1 MSEDRFQDRFR
12 VVVLDD
18 YEKFCTGLPAYEEAA
33 RLADVRVVER
43 KLTTDEEWSAAVGD
57 AHAVVL
63 MRERSA
69 FREREFA
76 LAPSLRFIS
85 QIGRG
90 IPHLDLDEAS
100 RRGIVV
106 SCTPNDSGASTVELT
121 WALLLALARQV
132 PAVSQGMRDGAWPP
146 AVGMLLEG
154 RTLGVIGLGRI
165 GARVARIARAFDMN
179 VLAAGKT
186 LTDERAA
193 EAGARRVSLDTLL
206 GESDIVSVHCR
217 LNAETRGLIGR
228 RELQRMKPDALLIN
242 TARGPIISE
251 EALVESLAQG
261 HPGGVGLDVYDEE
274 PLPPDH
280 PLRGFDNVILASHRG
295 YAVDRILHQRYQAA
309 FTNVIRFIEG
319 APVDVVN
326 PDAA

>member
-1 MSEDRFQDRFR
+1 MSGDRFR

-18 YEKFCTGLPAYEEAA
+18 YERFCTTVPAYEEAA
-33 RLADVRVVER
+33 GLADVEVVER

-63 MRERSA
+63 MRERSP

-90 IPHLDLDEAS
+90 IPHLDLAAAT

-106 SCTPNDSGASTVELT
+106 SCTPNDSGASTAELT
-121 WALLLALARQV
+121 FALMLALARRI
-132 PAVSQGMRDGAWPP
+132 PWVSEGMREGAWPP

-165 GARVARIARAFDMN
+165 GAKVARIGRAFDLD
-179 VLAAGKT
+179 VLATGKT

-193 EAGARRVSLDTLL
+193 EAGARRVSLETLL
-206 GESDIVSVHCR
+206 EESDVVSVNCR
-217 LNAETRGLIGR
+217 LNAETTGLISGP
-228 RELQRMKPDALLIN
+228 ELRRMKPGALLIN

-251 EALVESLAQG
+251 AALVESLQRG

-274 PLPPDH
+274 PLPPEH
-280 PLRGFDNVILASHRG
+280 PLRGLDNVVLASHRG
-295 YAVDRILHQRYQAA
+295 YAVDRILHQRYQSA
-309 FTNVIRFIEG
+309 FANVIGFIRG
-319 APVDVVN
+319 APVNVIN
-326 PDAA
+326 PEA

>member
-1 MSEDRFQDRFR
+1 MSDDRFR

-18 YEKFCTGLPAYEEAA
+18 YEGFCTTVPAYEEAA
-33 RLADVRVVER
+33 GLADVEVVER

-63 MRERSA
+63 MRERSP

-90 IPHLDLDEAS
+90 IPHLDVAEAT

-106 SCTPNDSGASTVELT
+106 SVTPNDSGASTVELT
-121 WALLLALARQV
+121 FALLLALARKIPEV
-132 PAVSQGMRDGAWPP
+132 AQGMREGAWPP

-165 GARVARIARAFDMN
+165 GAKVARIGRAFDMDI
-179 VLAAGKT
+179 LATGKT

-193 EAGARRVSLDTLL
+193 EAGARAGFPR
-206 GESDIVSVHCR
+206 H
-217 LNAETRGLIGR
+217 A
-228 RELQRMKPDALLIN
+228 
-242 TARGPIISE
+242 ARGVGHRFGQLPVERRDHRAHRRSRAPAH
-251 EALVESLAQG
+251 EARRAAHQHGARS
-261 HPGGVGLDVYDEE
+261 
-274 PLPPDH
+274 DH
-280 PLRGFDNVILASHRG
+280 FRGSTRRLTQAGASGRGRSRRLR
-295 YAVDRILHQRYQAA
+295 
-309 FTNVIRFIEG
+309 
-319 APVDVVN
+319 
-326 PDAA
+326 